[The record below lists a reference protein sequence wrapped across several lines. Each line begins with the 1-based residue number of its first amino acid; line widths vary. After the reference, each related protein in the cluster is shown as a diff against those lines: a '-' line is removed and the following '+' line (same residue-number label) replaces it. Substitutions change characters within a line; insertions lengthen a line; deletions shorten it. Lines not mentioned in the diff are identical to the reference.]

1 MGAPRIGSLR
11 PAAEAG
17 LVSELVLAGPA
28 RVPAKLPRAAL
39 APVQTGSS
47 ARSAAHRPLAL
58 GLAAGSASTVPPASF
73 HAAGEPARDRWV
85 LFPEGAAPWLQWL
98 AP

>member
-39 APVQTGSS
+39 APAQTGSS
-47 ARSAAHRPLAL
+47 ARSAAYRPLAL

-73 HAAGEPARDRWV
+73 PAAGGPGRDRGC
-85 LFPEGAAPWLQWL
+85 FFRGGGAARPPWL

>member
-1 MGAPRIGSLR
+1 MGAPRMGSVG
-11 PAAEAG
+11 PAAGAG
-17 LVSELVLAGPA
+17 RVAELVLAGPA

-39 APVQTGSS
+39 APAQTGSS
-47 ARSAAHRPLAL
+47 ARSAAYRPLAL

-73 HAAGEPARDRWV
+73 PAAGEPARDRWF
-85 LFPEGAAPWLQWL
+85 LFREGAAPWLQWL